1 MSTLNHENNF
11 LYLTAS
17 LILLLMSSALLDSL
31 PEGFSHLLLQ
41 ALVMVTF
48 VVGYLSLQFGKQW
61 RRFIVVLIVL
71 SVAANIFR
79 EAGGDD
85 RYSGP
90 VDLAIMMAFF
100 VSAAYRSSL
109 QVLLSGK
116 IDGNIIAGSLAI
128 FLLLGLIWSSI
139 YLLILEFS
147 PNAFTGMEAAPWET
161 NFSTASYFS
170 YVTLTTLGYGDISP
184 AQSFSRVMVYL
195 EAITGVFYMA
205 IVVASLVGARAT
217 QPESHD

>member
-1 MSTLNHENNF
+1 MSTLSHENNF

-48 VVGYLSLQFGKQW
+48 VVGYLSLQFGKLW
-61 RRFIVVLIVL
+61 RQFIVVLVVL

>member
-1 MSTLNHENNF
+1 MSTLSHENNF

-90 VDLAIMMAFF
+90 VDLAIMLAFF